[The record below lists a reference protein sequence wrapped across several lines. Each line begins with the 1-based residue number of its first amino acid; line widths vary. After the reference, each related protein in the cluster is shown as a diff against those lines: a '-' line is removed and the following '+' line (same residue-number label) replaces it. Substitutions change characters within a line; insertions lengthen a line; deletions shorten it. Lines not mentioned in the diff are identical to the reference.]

1 MASPWFPSTPGDAS
15 GAPVA
20 DLYPNARSA
29 HPRFRD
35 SFCSIK
41 EIIAI
46 ARKQRAVCHGPK
58 PPAKGG
64 VGPAPRAGTGWLC
77 LLDAWPR
84 LRSAIYFL
92 DGGVK
97 MIIFCAKTCIQF
109 QAYEIITQPVIANSL
124 CSFRYSIYAFCFFF
138 FLKKIAP

>member
-1 MASPWFPSTPGDAS
+1 MAS
-15 GAPVA
+15 
-20 DLYPNARSA
+20 
-29 HPRFRD
+29 
-35 SFCSIK
+35 
-41 EIIAI
+41 
-46 ARKQRAVCHGPK
+46 
-58 PPAKGG
+58 
-64 VGPAPRAGTGWLC
+64 APRAGTGWLC

-138 FLKKIAP
+138 FKKKKDCALSGCRAKGGGGLSSGAAPAAAAASSPGPPGMPWRASTV

>member
-1 MASPWFPSTPGDAS
+1 MAS
-15 GAPVA
+15 
-20 DLYPNARSA
+20 
-29 HPRFRD
+29 
-35 SFCSIK
+35 
-41 EIIAI
+41 
-46 ARKQRAVCHGPK
+46 
-58 PPAKGG
+58 
-64 VGPAPRAGTGWLC
+64 APRAGTGWLR

-138 FLKKIAP
+138 FKKRLRLKWVPCQGGRRPVLRHCAGRGGSFLARAPRDALAGFHRLTPTSRHRLKGAHVSEVF